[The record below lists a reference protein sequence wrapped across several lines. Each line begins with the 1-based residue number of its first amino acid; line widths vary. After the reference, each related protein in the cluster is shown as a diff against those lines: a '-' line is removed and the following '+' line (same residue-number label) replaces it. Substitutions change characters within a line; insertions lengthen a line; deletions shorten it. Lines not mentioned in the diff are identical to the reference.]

1 MNDEE
6 GMCCDCPNG
15 DLSLFSNSY
24 IFVNYFIHHDKLGI
38 FTTGS
43 VQILQHVTNIRCVPL
58 SVGDEPCSPVLDHF
72 KLIDLAFIVG
82 VPGRTSI
89 L

>member
-6 GMCCDCPNG
+6 GMCYDCPNG

-24 IFVNYFIHHDKLGI
+24 IFVYYFIHHDKLGI

-43 VQILQHVTNIRCVPL
+43 VQILQHVTNINTTKPVSSFNPFSIVL
-58 SVGDEPCSPVLDHF
+58 CSL
-72 KLIDLAFIVG
+72 
-82 VPGRTSI
+82 
-89 L
+89 